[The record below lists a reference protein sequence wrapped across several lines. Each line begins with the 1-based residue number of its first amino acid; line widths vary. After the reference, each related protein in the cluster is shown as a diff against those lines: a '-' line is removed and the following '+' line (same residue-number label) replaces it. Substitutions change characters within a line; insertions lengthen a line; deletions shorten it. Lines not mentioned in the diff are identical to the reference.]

1 MGMDMK
7 VDRLQGAEDWARN
20 YLAELLDVAPA
31 EIDPDQPF
39 ERFGLDSAATVA
51 FASDLGRW
59 LGVKLDS
66 KILYQYDTITAVT
79 AHLREALGDGARG

>member
-1 MGMDMK
+1 MNMMA
-7 VDRLQGAEDWARN
+7 DRLMGAEDWARN

-31 EIDPDQPF
+31 EIDADQPF

-51 FASDLGRW
+51 FASDMGRW

-66 KILYQYDTITAVT
+66 RILFEYDTISAVS
-79 AHLREALGDGARG
+79 AHLRDTLGDRVRG